1 MDTVSMSMAGEAAE
15 AVAAN
20 LCPHFG
26 VCGGCSIQNVPYSE
40 QLARKQSA
48 LGGLFQEYWSGPVSV
63 EPSPTLWHYR
73 NRVDLIFGR
82 KQYAEPPPKGFE
94 RETVLGFKREGKW
107 FWTLD
112 IEECRI
118 GPRGLSGLMDS
129 IRRWARERH
138 LKAWTSKSKDGF
150 LRVLLVRE
158 GKRTGERMVVL
169 ITTEGPFDPDPF
181 VEAVQSAFPCTSIC
195 RGILRGKAEV
205 TAANELQL
213 LHGSPV
219 IHEELHIPDGARTR
233 HLKFRISPFSF
244 FQTNSAAAEV
254 LYGIVRDWVK
264 QIRPH
269 VLYDLYGGSG
279 GIALACADRADRVVS
294 VESNEAA
301 SIDGGFNEEANGID
315 NVVFVTQPVE
325 VYLRDT
331 LHSPRGLYPG
341 SLVVLDPPR
350 SGLHP
355 KALKAL
361 LALRPAAVIYV
372 SCKPAQF
379 AVEMKSLS
387 TAYKIRELRAVDL
400 FPHTDHVELLARLE
414 LKS

>member
-1 MDTVSMSMAGEAAE
+1 MSIPGEATE

-26 VCGGCSIQNVPYSE
+26 ECGGCSIQNVPYSE
-40 QLARKQSA
+40 QLTRKQSH
-48 LGGLFQEYWSGPVSV
+48 LRGLFQEYWSGPIPV

-73 NRVDLIFGR
+73 NRVDLVFAR
-82 KQYAEPPPKGFE
+82 KQYAEPPPKNFE

-112 IEECRI
+112 IQECRI

-129 IRRWARERH
+129 ARRWARERY

-169 ITTEGPFDPDPF
+169 ITAEGSFDPEPF
-181 VEAVQSAFPCTSIC
+181 VEAVQSTFPCTSIY
-195 RGILRGKAEV
+195 RGVLRGKAEI
-205 TAANELQL
+205 TGADELQL

-219 IHEELHIPDGARTR
+219 IHEELRIPDGDRTR
-233 HLKFRISPFSF
+233 NLKFRISPFSF
-244 FQTNSAAAEV
+244 FQTNSAATEV
-254 LYGIVRDWVK
+254 LYGVIRDWVK

-269 VLYDLYGGSG
+269 VLYDLYGGAG
-279 GIALACADRADRVVS
+279 GIALACADHVDRVVS

-301 SIDGGFNEEANGID
+301 SVDGGFNEETNGID

-325 VYLRDT
+325 VHLRDT
-331 LHSPRGLYPG
+331 LHGPGAFYPR

-350 SGLHP
+350 SGVHP
-355 KALKAL
+355 KALKRL
-361 LALRPAAVIYV
+361 LTLRPPTIIYV
-372 SCKPAQF
+372 SCKPAQL
-379 AVEMKSLS
+379 AAEMKSLAA
-387 TAYKIRELRAVDL
+387 AYEIRELRAVDL
-400 FPHTDHVELLARLE
+400 FPHTDHVELLARLV
-414 LKS
+414 SRT